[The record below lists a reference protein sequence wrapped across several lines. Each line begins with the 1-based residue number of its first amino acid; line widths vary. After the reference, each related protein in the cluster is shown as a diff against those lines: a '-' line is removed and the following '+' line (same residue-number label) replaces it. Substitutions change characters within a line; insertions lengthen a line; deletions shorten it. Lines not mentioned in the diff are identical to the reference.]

1 MTNASVGPSVD
12 KSYLRDSQYRDSRK
26 LEARANLHRRYERQS
41 KGNWF
46 EWIARNASIEPDAS
60 VLDIGCGPG
69 WLWEEAADALPD
81 GLRLTLAD
89 LSAGMVKDAVSRAE
103 SAGRYT
109 WVEGQVSDA
118 SALPFE
124 DSHFDTV
131 LACHML
137 YHVPD
142 PEAAVAEM
150 RRVLR
155 PGGVLCVTTNLE
167 GNMGPL
173 YALGAAIFGGSG
185 SDPAADIFGLQRAE
199 KVMTPLFEHVVVER
213 FDGELHVTSVE
224 DLVLALTSFPPGD
237 SADQAAV
244 ERLHDHVAA
253 EMVRRGGTIVV
264 PKTQGMVRGVKS

>member
-1 MTNASVGPSVD
+1 MTNASVGHSVD

-26 LEARANLHRRYERQS
+26 LEARANLHRRYERRSQ
-41 KGNWF
+41 GNWF
-46 EWIARNASIEPDAS
+46 DWIARNASIEPHAS

-89 LSAGMVKDAVSRAE
+89 LSVGMVEDAVSRAQG
-103 SAGRYT
+103 AGRCAS
-109 WVEGQVSDA
+109 VDGQVSDA
-118 SALPFE
+118 SALPFT
-124 DSHFDTV
+124 DLSFDTV

-150 RRVLR
+150 LRVLR

-199 KVMTPLFEHVVVER
+199 KVMTPLFENVVVER
-213 FDGELHVTSVE
+213 FEGELHVTSVE
-224 DLVLALTSFPPGD
+224 DLVFALTSFPPGD
-237 SADQAAV
+237 SADEAAV

-253 EMVRRGGTIVV
+253 EMARHGGTIII
-264 PKTQGMVRGVKS
+264 PKTQGMVRGVKA